1 MIEKRSS
8 QNVNFMNEGFNF
20 DFKIKEEFMKAGFD
34 LEFSLM
40 KIGLCLNKI
49 CSLVLDLWLEQSF
62 LKKLAISNCLTDLLA
77 SSDAD

>member
-1 MIEKRSS
+1 MKVLILTSK
-8 QNVNFMNEGFNF
+8 
-20 DFKIKEEFMKAGFD
+20 FMKAGFD

-40 KIGLCLNKI
+40 KIGLCLSKI